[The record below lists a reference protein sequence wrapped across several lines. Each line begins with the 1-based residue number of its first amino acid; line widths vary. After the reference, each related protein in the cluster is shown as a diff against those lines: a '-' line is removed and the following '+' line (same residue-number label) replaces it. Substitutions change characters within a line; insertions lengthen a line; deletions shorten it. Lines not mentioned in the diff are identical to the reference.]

1 MFFIFGWQSQFA
13 PSLLALYWIHRKLI
27 VVLIDIMTNEI
38 ATKKYDGTSL
48 WSNAKKI
55 ASIRLVAFLPSHHFT
70 LINSE
75 HIFCTFLCRFCAI
88 RYSISIKWFFSET
101 YFVFEWIVCSIQS
114 IKNKLSIDRILNDKN
129 WKCFLITFIGKNWHS
144 YRMNHVYWRRNFSF
158 PLWMQI
164 SNHQFCMHN
173 NREIRFSLRFWCV

>member
-70 LINSE
+70 LMNSE

-88 RYSISIKWFFSET
+88 RYSISIKWFFLEFIS
-101 YFVFEWIVCSIQS
+101 YLNGLFAQFNRSKINYQS
-114 IKNKLSIDRILNDKN
+114 IAYWMIRIENV
-129 WKCFLITFIGKNWHS
+129 FL
-144 YRMNHVYWRRNFSF
+144 
-158 PLWMQI
+158 
-164 SNHQFCMHN
+164 
-173 NREIRFSLRFWCV
+173 LRL